1 MLFLKESIFC
11 CLPSLT
17 HQNLTTLHG
26 LQPGPRLP
34 YHSPTLGTL
43 QSGPFPFFLAL
54 LCLHTHMFPTL
65 PTTVHHPRLLS
76 AVSTGCL
83 WCPFPSLHPLW
94 VFYNSWHYW
103 SSFSSLKLLFQNLMI
118 LTIFF
123 LSLYFQ
129 ILKLYPPKGLCYCF
143 CDEDSQS
150 CICSP
155 VLWHILLSNTDFHLD
170 TLKELQT
177 QHTSNWMHHL
187 PSMLHFNVSPFFKK
201 NITIIDLLY
210 CVSFRYTASDSFPF

>member
-17 HQNLTTLHG
+17 HQSLTALHG
-26 LQPGPRLP
+26 LQPEPRLP

-43 QSGPFPFFLAL
+43 QSGSFPFFLAL

-65 PTTVHHPRLLS
+65 PTTPHHPRLLS

-83 WCPFPSLHPLW
+83 WCPFPSLHPLR

-118 LTIFF
+118 LTNFF
-123 LSLYFQ
+123 SLYTFR
-129 ILKLYPPKGLCYCF
+129 F
-143 CDEDSQS
+143 WN
-150 CICSP
+150 CIPTRACVIVS
-155 VLWHILLSNTDFHLD
+155 VMK
-170 TLKELQT
+170 TLKA
-177 QHTSNWMHHL
+177 
-187 PSMLHFNVSPFFKK
+187 VS
-201 NITIIDLLY
+201 
-210 CVSFRYTASDSFPF
+210 VVQSSDISYFLIQISI